1 MRKNERLDI
10 RLPESQKKELKRIAR
25 IRKKTISQIIREWI
39 DQTSVVKETKSD
51 QGSGSYSSTGYG
63 ISGM

>member
-25 IRKKTISQIIREWI
+25 ILKKTISQIIREWI
-39 DQTSVVKETKSD
+39 DQSAVVKETKSD
-51 QGSGSYSSTGYG
+51 QGSGSYSSTGSV

>member
-25 IRKKTISQIIREWI
+25 ILKKTISQIIREWI
-39 DQTSVVKETKSD
+39 DQSAVVKDTKGD
-51 QGSGSYSSTGYG
+51 
-63 ISGM
+63 